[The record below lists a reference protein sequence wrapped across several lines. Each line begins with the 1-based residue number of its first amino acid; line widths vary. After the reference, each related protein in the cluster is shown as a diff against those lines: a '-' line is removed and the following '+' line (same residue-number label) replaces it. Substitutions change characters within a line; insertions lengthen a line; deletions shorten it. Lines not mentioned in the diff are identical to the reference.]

1 MRSRAA
7 LLGLALAVLT
17 ASTGGH
23 AQGRRGASAEPAA
36 SPTNVRALVGAE
48 AASRLVKSVDPDE
61 RLRGIE
67 RASAI
72 GSAEAV
78 ALLVQAA
85 EPTSPVRTDGRALV
99 ALARALAPFA
109 DQERVRNALLAITNT
124 GNVGFAGRMPQGRG
138 EGGLSLEDGDPVAR
152 ADLARHVAA
161 FALGQS
167 RTDRALELLYGA
179 ARGGGSGQT
188 AALHALAVFPPRD
201 PGFFGSANA
210 QLPIPVVKLLGE
222 LGDLRAL
229 ERLHGAA
236 RSPDPLTRAAAI
248 LAIAQLGDERG
259 IALARAAIVERDVRM
274 RAASGEA
281 LVLLGAPERVRAVT
295 ALVSDEATSMIGVR
309 LAERVFH
316 PEVVKLLLPRA
327 QVHPDAEL
335 RLAAIQALGR
345 SPDPAAAIG
354 LTSKPIVDDPKVA
367 YPAALALARSPA
379 PNAGA
384 LVAALATSKTTAVRS
399 IGVRAYVVRAM
410 LRGER
415 EGSADEVIARLS
427 GSRDETE
434 RSLGVFARIA
444 LGDAAAEDTL
454 GDPVVS
460 IRRASVMGA
469 IAHPTNGAERAM
481 LARMG
486 TEPDAVTRQVLAT
499 ALTGS
504 DGGASIPSNRL
515 LDRAEGGG
523 PDGPLAALALAR
535 RADEADAPKIAQ
547 LLASKDLLVR
557 AHVALGLGRAA
568 LPDATGRLARAYAF
582 ETDASVRRAVITA
595 LAARVADKD
604 APSRRTTLEQ
614 ASRLDPDALV
624 RALAASGLTGNAA
637 PVGAPVKREVAWLRL
652 ARDDGS
658 APGAP
663 FAAALVRP
671 DGLALPIAFD
681 AEGYAIVGD
690 LPPGESRL
698 VLAPRLPRD

>member
-1 MRSRAA
+1 MSRRAA
-7 LLGLALAVLT
+7 LLGLALACLT
-17 ASTGGH
+17 AATEGH
-23 AQGRRGASAEPAA
+23 AQGRRGAEPAA
-36 SPTNVRALVGAE
+36 GPTNVRALVGAE
-48 AASRLVKSVDPDE
+48 AASRLVKSADPDE

-67 RASAI
+67 RAAAV

-85 EPTSPVRTDGRALV
+85 EPSSPVRTDGRALL

-109 DQERVRNALLAITNT
+109 EQERVRNALLAITNT

-201 PGFFGSANA
+201 PGFFGTANA
-210 QLPIPVVKLLGE
+210 QLPVSVVKLLGE

-229 ERLHGAA
+229 ERLHAAA
-236 RSPDPLTRAAAI
+236 RSPDPTTRATAI

-259 IALARAAIVERDVRM
+259 IALARTAIVERDVRM

-295 ALVSDEATSMIGVR
+295 ALVSDEATTLIGLR

-316 PEVVKLLLPRA
+316 PEVVKLLVPRA
-327 QVHPDAEL
+327 QVQPDPEI

-354 LTSKPIVDDPKVA
+354 LTSKPIIDDPKVA
-367 YPAALALARSPA
+367 YPAAFALARSPA
-379 PNAGA
+379 PNAGV
-384 LVAALATSKTTAVRS
+384 LVAKLATSTAPAVRS
-399 IGVRAYVVRAM
+399 IGVRAYVVRVM

-415 EGSADEVIARLS
+415 DGSADEVIARLAA
-427 GSRDETE
+427 SRIEAE

-444 LGDAAAEDTL
+444 LGDAAPEDTL
-454 GDPVVS
+454 GDPVAS

-469 IAHPTNGAERAM
+469 IARPTKAAEQAM

-486 TEPDAVTRQVLAT
+486 TETDAVTRQVLA
-499 ALTGS
+499 AGLFGE
-504 DGGASIPSNRL
+504 GGGGSIPSNRL

-523 PDGPLAALALAR
+523 PDAPLAALALAR
-535 RADEADAPKIAQ
+535 RADEPSSTKIAQ

-557 AHVALGLGRAA
+557 AHVALGLGRAT

-582 ETDASVRRAVITA
+582 ETDVNVRRAIVTA
-595 LAARVADKD
+595 LAARSADKN
-604 APSRRTTLEQ
+604 APSRQRTLED
-614 ASRLDPDALV
+614 AAKLDPDALV
-624 RALAASGLTGNAA
+624 RSLATSGLTGSAA
-637 PVGAPVKREVAWLRL
+637 PVGAPVRSEVAWLRL
-652 ARDDGS
+652 VRDDG
-658 APGAP
+658 APPGQA

-671 DGLALPIAFD
+671 DGIAVPIAFD
-681 AEGYAIVGD
+681 AEGYAIVGG